1 MLGALQELQTRD
13 MEDMEVFPSE
23 SSDQQDSPLP
33 QLKTLLFGAWLLG
46 YVFFLLSIR
55 RMWTGKYVRS
65 PLARSLFLNMVSE
78 DEAAA
83 TETQEWYRCGPDL
96 LGESVRPLFVQ
107 SHLDSDTKAFLKR
120 SVDKSGW
127 LFTQLYHSFVSTFL
141 SPLVSRTSI
150 NGFLGRGSMFVF
162 SPEQFQQLLRVGPE
176 WRSDRLLDLGA
187 GDGAVTGVMG
197 AHFREVYATE
207 VSPPMQWHLQRRNYK
222 LLGID
227 EWQHTGFQYDVISCL
242 NLLDRCEHPL
252 HLLQDI
258 RLSLVPST
266 GRLILAAVLPFQ
278 PYVEV
283 GGKWQR
289 PKEHIKVQG
298 KTWEEQVTNLSSEVF
313 RKAGFEV
320 EAVTRLPYLC
330 EGDMYNDYY
339 VLDDA
344 VFVLKV
350 SDNTSESA

>member
-1 MLGALQELQTRD
+1 MC
-13 MEDMEVFPSE
+13 
-23 SSDQQDSPLP
+23 PL

-207 VSPPMQWHLQRRNYK
+207 VSPPMKWHLQRRNYK

-242 NLLDRCEHPL
+242 NLLDRCEHPPPSAAG
-252 HLLQDI
+252 HPAVAGSQHWEAHPGCSA
-258 RLSLVPST
+258 SLPALCGSRKMAASQRTYKST
-266 GRLILAAVLPFQ
+266 RKNL
-278 PYVEV
+278 
-283 GGKWQR
+283 GGAS
-289 PKEHIKVQG
+289 
-298 KTWEEQVTNLSSEVF
+298 N
-313 RKAGFEV
+313 
-320 EAVTRLPYLC
+320 
-330 EGDMYNDYY
+330 
-339 VLDDA
+339 
-344 VFVLKV
+344 
-350 SDNTSESA
+350 

>member
-1 MLGALQELQTRD
+1 MC
-13 MEDMEVFPSE
+13 
-23 SSDQQDSPLP
+23 PL

-207 VSPPMQWHLQRRNYK
+207 VSPPMKWHLQRRNYK

-242 NLLDRCEHPL
+242 NLLDRL
-252 HLLQDI
+252 
-258 RLSLVPST
+258 
-266 GRLILAAVLPFQ
+266 LPFQ

-283 GGKWQR
+283 GKWQR

-339 VLDDA
+339 ILDDA